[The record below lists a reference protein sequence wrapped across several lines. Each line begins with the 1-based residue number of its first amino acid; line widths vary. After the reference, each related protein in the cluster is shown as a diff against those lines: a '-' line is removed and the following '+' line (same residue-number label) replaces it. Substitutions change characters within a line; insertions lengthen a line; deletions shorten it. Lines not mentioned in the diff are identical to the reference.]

1 MPCLQLEVRF
11 VFFFSQQ
18 DSSLSYLLPKSG
30 RLRSSQQMVS
40 SRRCKWS
47 SSDGKLNIHFKIFQ
61 ITLSV
66 SIKKKITWG
75 NWREKWHLLMA
86 LIGCQS
92 KTCSFVQLQSMDLM
106 EELMWKI
113 LWPALFRCSD
123 LLFIMVPYDLKINEP
138 KNSSCCAFS
147 YPLGNHFVYEILCLW
162 KNQISCFL
170 QGITFPPKRHGARNF

>member
-1 MPCLQLEVRF
+1 MRF

-30 RLRSSQQMVS
+30 HLCSSQQMVS

-147 YPLGNHFVYEILCLW
+147 YPLGNHFVYEILCL
-162 KNQISCFL
+162 
-170 QGITFPPKRHGARNF
+170 